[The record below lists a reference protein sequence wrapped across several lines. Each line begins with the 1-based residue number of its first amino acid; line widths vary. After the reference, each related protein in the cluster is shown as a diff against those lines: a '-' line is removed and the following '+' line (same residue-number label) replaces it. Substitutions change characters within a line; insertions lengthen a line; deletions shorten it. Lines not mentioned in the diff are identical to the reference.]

1 MDSSVNVE
9 HQKIE
14 IRDANFFYKII
25 LFLLLQNNAILAPI
39 ISCNIDF
46 VGSIFS
52 YLEGLL

>member
-39 ISCNIDF
+39 ISYNINF

-52 YLEGLL
+52 YLEKKK